1 MSDGGSIS
9 DIRKRTRTEEADD
22 PVSVFLSGNDLFD
35 FGRNVVGSNVWFPNS
50 YFFGCGR
57 DVHAAAC
64 IFEQKPAKNSSRVFY
79 RTILSVSSH
88 SNFLSFFDVSTT
100 SFAHAM
106 RLLHCSICSD
116 RVMKCSGLHS
126 VICLHRGG

>member
-1 MSDGGSIS
+1 MADRFRILEKERERKKRM
-9 DIRKRTRTEEADD
+9 IR
-22 PVSVFLSGNDLFD
+22 FLFDLFD

-79 RTILSVSSH
+79 RTILSVSSD
-88 SNFLSFFDVSTT
+88 S
-100 SFAHAM
+100 
-106 RLLHCSICSD
+106 
-116 RVMKCSGLHS
+116 RVCDGA
-126 VICLHRGG
+126 

>member
-50 YFFGCGR
+50 YFSGAEEMYMPR
-57 DVHAAAC
+57 LAYLNRSP
-64 IFEQKPAKNSSRVFY
+64 QKQFTSFY
-79 RTILSVSSH
+79 RTILSVSSD
-88 SNFLSFFDVSTT
+88 S
-100 SFAHAM
+100 
-106 RLLHCSICSD
+106 
-116 RVMKCSGLHS
+116 RVCDGA
-126 VICLHRGG
+126 